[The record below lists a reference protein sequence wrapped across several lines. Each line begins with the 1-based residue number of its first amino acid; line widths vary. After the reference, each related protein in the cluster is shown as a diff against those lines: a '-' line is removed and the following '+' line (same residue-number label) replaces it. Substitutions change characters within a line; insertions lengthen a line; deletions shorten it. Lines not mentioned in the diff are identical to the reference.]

1 MSLSLL
7 EKREKTDFFE
17 KELLNRFPF
26 KTLVVI
32 RANMPG
38 GKKGSIESNW
48 IVYRIFL
55 ECKKKMAPLKIFHSY
70 TDEEGLIFFLI
81 VDAPPLEVKAL
92 SIKIEDDEAL
102 GRLADIDVLT
112 AKKLF
117 SRNDFPHENKRRK
130 CFLCEKDAVICARS
144 RAHSQKEIMNFIL
157 KKVHE
162 DWSYDGDIFE
172 LLGNLTES
180 SLLAELCRPLG
191 FGCVTANSQGSHK
204 DMDFLLMLKC
214 IPLIGSAIKN
224 LSGKDCESFEA
235 LREYGKKQ
243 EKKLFDLTGGVN
255 TYKGALFLLLILNA
269 CTFRIIKEK
278 KAFTDL
284 SKEIADFSLP
294 LKKDFE
300 LKACSPSSLQA
311 FNNLGSGGVRGLA
324 LSGFAE
330 HFQNWLPLY
339 KKTFSEGGDFVK
351 IIVKMIETTCDTTII
366 KRKGEKAL
374 LEVQKKAHSL
384 LCIEE
389 GPAQERAI
397 KEFSEWCEKNNI
409 STGGTADKII
419 ILYNLKLIREIF
431 KDLISKTV
439 KMPEISPLVK
449 ELTGIITESDLE
461 SISYM
466 NRKILP

>member
-17 KELLNRFPF
+17 KELLSRFPF

-32 RANMPG
+32 RANIPG

-92 SIKIEDDEAL
+92 SIKIEDDESL

-112 AKKLF
+112 AEKLF
-117 SRNDFPHENKRRK
+117 SRNDFPQRNERRK

-144 RAHSQKEIMNFIL
+144 RAHSQKEIMDFIL
-157 KKVHE
+157 KKVHK
-162 DWSYDGDIFE
+162 DWSYDLSNDGDIFE

-214 IPLIGSAIKN
+214 IPLIGNAIKN
-224 LSGKDCESFEA
+224 LSEKDCESFEA

-255 TYKGALFLLLILNA
+255 TYKGALFLLLILNT
-269 CTFRIIKEK
+269 CTLRIIKEK

-300 LKACSPSSLQA
+300 LKACSPASLQA

-339 KKTFSEGGDFVK
+339 KKTFSKGGDFVK

-366 KRKGEKAL
+366 NRKGEKAL

-384 LCIEE
+384 LCIKDK
-389 GPAQERAI
+389 PVQEIAI
-397 KEFSEWCEKNNI
+397 TEFSAWCEKNNI

-419 ILYNLKLIREIF
+419 ILYNLALIREI
-431 KDLISKTV
+431 
-439 KMPEISPLVK
+439 
-449 ELTGIITESDLE
+449 LE
-461 SISYM
+461 
-466 NRKILP
+466 

>member
-26 KTLVVI
+26 KTLVI
-32 RANMPG
+32 RANIPG

-55 ECKKKMAPLKIFHSY
+55 ECKKKMVPIKIFHSY

-81 VDAPPLEVKAL
+81 VDASPLEVKAL
-92 SIKIEDDEAL
+92 SIKIEDDESL

-112 AKKLF
+112 AEKLF
-117 SRNDFPHENKRRK
+117 SRNDFPQKNKRRK

-144 RAHSQKEIMNFIL
+144 RAHSQKEIMDFIL

-162 DWSYDGDIFE
+162 DWSYDGDIFK

-224 LSGKDCESFEA
+224 LSEKDCESFEA

-243 EKKLFDLTGGVN
+243 EKKLLDLTGGVN

-278 KAFTDL
+278 KTFADL

-300 LKACSPSSLQA
+300 LKACSPASLQA

-351 IIVKMIETTCDTTII
+351 IIVNMIETTCDTTII

-384 LCIEE
+384 LCINDRTS
-389 GPAQERAI
+389 QEASI
-397 KEFSEWCEKNNI
+397 KEFSAWCEKNNI

-419 ILYNLKLIREIF
+419 ILYNLELVREIF
-431 KDLISKTV
+431 V
-439 KMPEISPLVK
+439 
-449 ELTGIITESDLE
+449 
-461 SISYM
+461 
-466 NRKILP
+466 

>member
-17 KELLNRFPF
+17 KELLSRFPF

-32 RANMPG
+32 RANIPG

-92 SIKIEDDEAL
+92 SIKIEDDESL

-112 AKKLF
+112 AEKLF
-117 SRNDFPHENKRRK
+117 SRNDFPQNNKRRK

-162 DWSYDGDIFE
+162 DWSNDGDIFK

-191 FGCVTANSQGSHK
+191 FGCVTANSQGSHR
-204 DMDFLLMLKC
+204 DMDFLLMLEC
-214 IPLIGSAIKN
+214 IPLIGNAIKN
-224 LSGKDCESFEA
+224 LSGKDCKSFEA

-278 KAFTDL
+278 KSFADL
-284 SKEIADFSLP
+284 SREIAAFSLP

-300 LKACSPSSLQA
+300 LKVCSPSSLQA

-339 KKTFSEGGDFVK
+339 KKTFSKGGDFVK

-366 KRKGEKAL
+366 NRKGEKAL

-384 LCIEE
+384 LCIEQ

-419 ILYNLKLIREIF
+419 ILYNLKLIRESF
-431 KDLISKTV
+431 V
-439 KMPEISPLVK
+439 
-449 ELTGIITESDLE
+449 
-461 SISYM
+461 
-466 NRKILP
+466 

>member
-17 KELLNRFPF
+17 KELLSRFPF

-55 ECKKKMAPLKIFHSY
+55 ECKKKMAPVKIFHSY

-92 SIKIEDDEAL
+92 SIKIEDDEFL
-102 GRLADIDVLT
+102 GRLADIDVLN
-112 AKKLF
+112 AEKLF
-117 SRNDFPHENKRRK
+117 SRNDFPQNNKKRK

-144 RAHSQKEIMNFIL
+144 RAHSQKEIMDFIL
-157 KKVHE
+157 KKVHK
-162 DWSYDGDIFE
+162 DWSNDGAIFE

-204 DMDFLLMLKC
+204 DMNFLLMLKC

-243 EKKLFDLTGGVN
+243 EKKLLDLTGGVN

-269 CTFRIIKEK
+269 CTFHIIKEK

-366 KRKGEKAL
+366 KRKGEKVL
-374 LEVQKKAHSL
+374 LEVQKKAQEL
-384 LCIEE
+384 LCIKDKLN
-389 GPAQERAI
+389 QETSIA
-397 KEFSEWCEKNNI
+397 EFSAWCEKNNI

-419 ILYNLKLIREIF
+419 ILYNMALIREIF
-431 KDLISKTV
+431 V
-439 KMPEISPLVK
+439 
-449 ELTGIITESDLE
+449 
-461 SISYM
+461 
-466 NRKILP
+466 

>member
-17 KELLNRFPF
+17 KELLSRFPF

-81 VDAPPLEVKAL
+81 VDTPPLEVKAL
-92 SIKIEDDEAL
+92 SIKIEDDESL

-112 AKKLF
+112 AEKLF

-144 RAHSQKEIMNFIL
+144 RTHSQKEIMDFIL

-162 DWSYDGDIFE
+162 DWFYGLSNDGDIFE

-191 FGCVTANSQGSHK
+191 FGCVTANSQGSHR

-374 LEVQKKAHSL
+374 LEVQKKAHNL

-389 GPAQERAI
+389 GPAQETSIA
-397 KEFSEWCEKNNI
+397 EFSAWCEKNNI

-419 ILYNLKLIREIF
+419 ILYNLKLIREI
-431 KDLISKTV
+431 
-439 KMPEISPLVK
+439 LV
-449 ELTGIITESDLE
+449 
-461 SISYM
+461 
-466 NRKILP
+466 

>member
-7 EKREKTDFFE
+7 EKREKTDSFE
-17 KELLNRFPF
+17 KELLSRFPF

-32 RANMPG
+32 RANIPG

-55 ECKKKMAPLKIFHSY
+55 ECKKKMAPIKIFHSY

-92 SIKIEDDEAL
+92 SIKIEDDESL

-112 AKKLF
+112 AEKLF
-117 SRNDFPHENKRRK
+117 SRNDFPQNNKRRK

-162 DWSYDGDIFE
+162 DWSNNGDIFE

-204 DMDFLLMLKC
+204 DMDFLLMLEC
-214 IPLIGSAIKN
+214 IPLIGNAIKN
-224 LSGKDCESFEA
+224 LSEKDCESFEA

-278 KAFTDL
+278 KTFTDL

-300 LKACSPSSLQA
+300 LRACSPSSLQA

-351 IIVKMIETTCDTTII
+351 IIVKMIESTCDTTII

-374 LEVQKKAHSL
+374 LDVQKKAQEL
-384 LCIEE
+384 LCIKDK
-389 GPAQERAI
+389 PAQETSI
-397 KEFSEWCEKNNI
+397 KEFSAWCEKNNI

-419 ILYNLKLIREIF
+419 ILYNLALIREIF
-431 KDLISKTV
+431 V
-439 KMPEISPLVK
+439 
-449 ELTGIITESDLE
+449 
-461 SISYM
+461 
-466 NRKILP
+466 

>member
-17 KELLNRFPF
+17 KELLSLFPF

-92 SIKIEDDEAL
+92 SIKIEDDEFL

-112 AKKLF
+112 KEKLF

-144 RAHSQKEIMNFIL
+144 RAHSQKEIMDFIL

-162 DWSYDGDIFE
+162 DWSYGLSNDGDIFE

-204 DMDFLLMLKC
+204 DMDFLLMLEC
-214 IPLIGSAIKN
+214 IPLIGNAIKN
-224 LSGKDCESFEA
+224 LSEKDCGSFDA

-269 CTFRIIKEK
+269 CTFRIIKGK

-284 SKEIADFSLP
+284 SREIADFSLP

-300 LKACSPSSLQA
+300 LKVCSPSSLQA

-339 KKTFSEGGDFVK
+339 KKTFSKGGDFVK

-366 KRKGEKAL
+366 NRKGEKAL

-389 GPAQERAI
+389 GPAQETSIA
-397 KEFSEWCEKNNI
+397 EFSAWCEKNNI

-419 ILYNLKLIREIF
+419 ILYNLKLIRESF
-431 KDLISKTV
+431 V
-439 KMPEISPLVK
+439 
-449 ELTGIITESDLE
+449 
-461 SISYM
+461 
-466 NRKILP
+466 

>member
-17 KELLNRFPF
+17 KELLSRFPF

-117 SRNDFPHENKRRK
+117 SRNDFPQKNKRRK

-144 RAHSQKEIMNFIL
+144 RAHSQKEIMDFIL

-204 DMDFLLMLKC
+204 DMDLLLMLKC
-214 IPLIGSAIKN
+214 IPLIGNAIKN

-278 KAFTDL
+278 KSFADL
-284 SKEIADFSLP
+284 SREIAAFSLP

-300 LKACSPSSLQA
+300 LKVCSPSSLQA

-339 KKTFSEGGDFVK
+339 KKTFSKGGDFVK

-366 KRKGEKAL
+366 NRKGEKAL

-384 LCIEE
+384 LCIEQ

-419 ILYNLKLIREIF
+419 ILYNLKLIRESF
-431 KDLISKTV
+431 V
-439 KMPEISPLVK
+439 
-449 ELTGIITESDLE
+449 
-461 SISYM
+461 
-466 NRKILP
+466 

>member
-17 KELLNRFPF
+17 KELLSRFPF

-32 RANMPG
+32 RANIPG

-92 SIKIEDDEAL
+92 SIKIEDDESL

-112 AKKLF
+112 AEKLF
-117 SRNDFPHENKRRK
+117 SRNDFPQNNKRRK

-162 DWSYDGDIFE
+162 DWSNDGDIFK

-191 FGCVTANSQGSHK
+191 FGCVTANSQGSHR
-204 DMDFLLMLKC
+204 DMDFLLMLEC
-214 IPLIGSAIKN
+214 IPLIGNAIKN
-224 LSGKDCESFEA
+224 LSEKDCGSFDA

-269 CTFRIIKEK
+269 CTFRIIKGK

-284 SKEIADFSLP
+284 SKEIVNFSLP

-300 LKACSPSSLQA
+300 FKACSSASLQA

-366 KRKGEKAL
+366 KRKGENAL
-374 LEVQKKAHSL
+374 LEVQKKVHSL

-419 ILYNLKLIREIF
+419 ILYNIDIILNICYNFRAYRRKYENGIDLK
-431 KDLISKTV
+431 
-439 KMPEISPLVK
+439 
-449 ELTGIITESDLE
+449 
-461 SISYM
+461 
-466 NRKILP
+466 NR

>member
-32 RANMPG
+32 RANIPG
-38 GKKGSIESNW
+38 GKKGSIESDW

-55 ECKKKMAPLKIFHSY
+55 ECKKKMSPLKIFHSY

-92 SIKIEDDEAL
+92 SIKIEDDEFL

-339 KKTFSEGGDFVK
+339 KKTFSEGEAFVK

-366 KRKGEKAL
+366 KRKGENAL

-389 GPAQERAI
+389 GPAQETSIA
-397 KEFSEWCEKNNI
+397 EFSAWCEKNNI

-419 ILYNLKLIREIF
+419 ILYNLELIRESF
-431 KDLISKTV
+431 V
-439 KMPEISPLVK
+439 
-449 ELTGIITESDLE
+449 
-461 SISYM
+461 
-466 NRKILP
+466 

>member
-17 KELLNRFPF
+17 KELLSRFPF

-32 RANMPG
+32 RANIPG

-92 SIKIEDDEAL
+92 SIKIEDDESL

-112 AKKLF
+112 AEKLF
-117 SRNDFPHENKRRK
+117 SRNDFPQNNKRRK

-144 RAHSQKEIMNFIL
+144 RAHSQKEIMDFIL

-162 DWSYDGDIFE
+162 DWSFKKSEDDRPNGLSYDQSYGLSNNGDIFK

-191 FGCVTANSQGSHK
+191 FGCVTANSQGSHR
-204 DMDFLLMLKC
+204 DMDFLLMLEC
-214 IPLIGSAIKN
+214 IPLIGNAIKN
-224 LSGKDCESFEA
+224 LSEKDCGSFEA

-284 SKEIADFSLP
+284 SKEFADFSLP

-330 HFQNWLPLY
+330 HFQNLLPLY

-366 KRKGEKAL
+366 NRKGEKAL

-384 LCIEE
+384 LCINDK
-389 GPAQERAI
+389 PAQKASI
-397 KEFSEWCEKNNI
+397 TEFSAWCEKNNI
-409 STGGTADKII
+409 STGGTADKLI
-419 ILYNLKLIREIF
+419 ILYNLELVREIF
-431 KDLISKTV
+431 WNSF
-439 KMPEISPLVK
+439 S
-449 ELTGIITESDLE
+449 
-461 SISYM
+461 
-466 NRKILP
+466 

>member
-17 KELLNRFPF
+17 KELLSRFPF

-117 SRNDFPHENKRRK
+117 SRNDFPQKNKRRK

-144 RAHSQKEIMNFIL
+144 RAHSQKEIMDFIL

-191 FGCVTANSQGSHK
+191 FGCVTANSQGSHR
-204 DMDFLLMLKC
+204 DMDFLLMLEC
-214 IPLIGSAIKN
+214 IPLIGNAIKN
-224 LSGKDCESFEA
+224 LSGKDCKSFEA

-278 KAFTDL
+278 KSFADL
-284 SKEIADFSLP
+284 SREIAAFSLP

-300 LKACSPSSLQA
+300 LKVCSPSSLQA

-339 KKTFSEGGDFVK
+339 KKTFSKGGDFVK

-366 KRKGEKAL
+366 NRKGEKAL

-384 LCIEE
+384 LCIEQ

-419 ILYNLKLIREIF
+419 ILYNLKLIRESF
-431 KDLISKTV
+431 V
-439 KMPEISPLVK
+439 
-449 ELTGIITESDLE
+449 
-461 SISYM
+461 
-466 NRKILP
+466 

>member
-17 KELLNRFPF
+17 KELLSRSPF

-32 RANMPG
+32 RANIPG

-81 VDAPPLEVKAL
+81 VNAPPLEVKAL

-112 AKKLF
+112 SEKLF
-117 SRNDFPHENKRRK
+117 SRNDFPQKNKRRK

-144 RAHSQKEIMNFIL
+144 RAHSQKEIMDFIL

-162 DWSYDGDIFE
+162 DWSYGLSNDGDIFE

-339 KKTFSEGGDFVK
+339 KKTFSEGEAFVK

-419 ILYNLKLIREIF
+419 ILYNLELVREIF
-431 KDLISKTV
+431 V
-439 KMPEISPLVK
+439 
-449 ELTGIITESDLE
+449 
-461 SISYM
+461 
-466 NRKILP
+466 

>member
-17 KELLNRFPF
+17 KELLSRFPF

-32 RANMPG
+32 RANIPG

-55 ECKKKMAPLKIFHSY
+55 ECKKKMSPLKIFHSY

-144 RAHSQKEIMNFIL
+144 RTHSQKEIMDFIL

-162 DWSYDGDIFE
+162 DWFYGLSNDGDIFE

-191 FGCVTANSQGSHK
+191 FGCVTANSQGSHR

-224 LSGKDCESFEA
+224 LSEEDCESFEA

-278 KAFTDL
+278 KAFADL
-284 SKEIADFSLP
+284 SKEIAAFSLP

-300 LKACSPSSLQA
+300 LKVCSPSSLQA

-431 KDLISKTV
+431 V
-439 KMPEISPLVK
+439 
-449 ELTGIITESDLE
+449 
-461 SISYM
+461 
-466 NRKILP
+466 

>member
-17 KELLNRFPF
+17 KELLSRFPF

-144 RAHSQKEIMNFIL
+144 RAHSQKEIMDFIL

-162 DWSYDGDIFE
+162 DWSYGLSNDGDIFE

-214 IPLIGSAIKN
+214 IPLIGNAIKN
-224 LSGKDCESFEA
+224 LSEKDCGSFDA

-278 KAFTDL
+278 KVFADL

-294 LKKDFE
+294 LKRDFE
-300 LKACSPSSLQA
+300 LKACSSASLQA

-339 KKTFSEGGDFVK
+339 KKTFSEGEAFVK

-384 LCIEE
+384 LCIEDK
-389 GPAQERAI
+389 PAQERAI

-419 ILYNLKLIREIF
+419 ILYNLELIREIF
-431 KDLISKTV
+431 V
-439 KMPEISPLVK
+439 
-449 ELTGIITESDLE
+449 
-461 SISYM
+461 
-466 NRKILP
+466 

>member
-17 KELLNRFPF
+17 KELLSRFPF

-32 RANMPG
+32 RANIPG
-38 GKKGSIESNW
+38 GKKCSIESNW

-70 TDEEGLIFFLI
+70 TDEEGLIFFVI
-81 VDAPPLEVKAL
+81 VNAPPLEVKAL

-112 AKKLF
+112 SEKLF
-117 SRNDFPHENKRRK
+117 SRNDFPQKNKRRK

-144 RAHSQKEIMNFIL
+144 RAHSQKEIMDFIL

-162 DWSYDGDIFE
+162 NWSLKKQEDDLSYDRDIFE

-191 FGCVTANSQGSHK
+191 FGCVTANSQGSHR
-204 DMDFLLMLKC
+204 DMDFLLMLEC
-214 IPLIGSAIKN
+214 IPLIGNAIKN
-224 LSGKDCESFEA
+224 LSEKDCGSFEA

-278 KAFTDL
+278 KDFADL

-300 LKACSPSSLQA
+300 LKACSPASLQA

-339 KKTFSEGGDFVK
+339 KKTFSEGEAFVK

-366 KRKGEKAL
+366 KRKGENAL

-384 LCIEE
+384 LCIEDK
-389 GPAQERAI
+389 PAQETSIA
-397 KEFSEWCEKNNI
+397 EFSAWCEKNNI

-419 ILYNLKLIREIF
+419 ILYNLKLIRESF
-431 KDLISKTV
+431 V
-439 KMPEISPLVK
+439 
-449 ELTGIITESDLE
+449 
-461 SISYM
+461 
-466 NRKILP
+466 

>member
-1 MSLSLL
+1 M
-7 EKREKTDFFE
+7 
-17 KELLNRFPF
+17 
-26 KTLVVI
+26 
-32 RANMPG
+32 
-38 GKKGSIESNW
+38 
-48 IVYRIFL
+48 
-55 ECKKKMAPLKIFHSY
+55 
-70 TDEEGLIFFLI
+70 I

-92 SIKIEDDEAL
+92 SIKIEDDESL

-112 AKKLF
+112 AEKLF
-117 SRNDFPHENKRRK
+117 SRNDFPQRNERRK

-144 RAHSQKEIMNFIL
+144 RAHSQKEIMDFIL
-157 KKVHE
+157 KKVHK
-162 DWSYDGDIFE
+162 DWSYDLSNDGDIFE

-191 FGCVTANSQGSHK
+191 FGCVTANSQGAHK

-214 IPLIGSAIKN
+214 IPLIGNAIKN
-224 LSGKDCESFEA
+224 LSEKDCESFEA

-278 KAFTDL
+278 KTFADL

-300 LKACSPSSLQA
+300 LKACSPASLQA

-374 LEVQKKAHSL
+374 LEVQKKAQEL
-384 LCIEE
+384 LCINYKPVKEI
-389 GPAQERAI
+389 AI
-397 KEFSEWCEKNNI
+397 TEFSAWCEKNNI

-419 ILYNLKLIREIF
+419 ILYNLELVREIF
-431 KDLISKTV
+431 V
-439 KMPEISPLVK
+439 
-449 ELTGIITESDLE
+449 
-461 SISYM
+461 
-466 NRKILP
+466 

>member
-17 KELLNRFPF
+17 KELLSRFPF

-55 ECKKKMAPLKIFHSY
+55 ECKKKMSPLKIFHSY

-92 SIKIEDDEAL
+92 SIKIEDDEPL

-112 AKKLF
+112 AEKLF
-117 SRNDFPHENKRRK
+117 SRNDFPQNNERRK

-144 RAHSQKEIMNFIL
+144 RAHSQKEIMDFIL

-162 DWSYDGDIFE
+162 DWFYDGDIFE

-300 LKACSPSSLQA
+300 LKACSSASLQA

-389 GPAQERAI
+389 GPAQERSI

-419 ILYNLKLIREIF
+419 ILYNLALIRESF
-431 KDLISKTV
+431 V
-439 KMPEISPLVK
+439 
-449 ELTGIITESDLE
+449 
-461 SISYM
+461 
-466 NRKILP
+466 

>member
-17 KELLNRFPF
+17 KELLSRFPF

-32 RANMPG
+32 RANIPG

-55 ECKKKMAPLKIFHSY
+55 ECKKKMAPVKIFHSY

-112 AKKLF
+112 SEKLF
-117 SRNDFPHENKRRK
+117 SRNDFPQNKHKRRK

-144 RAHSQKEIMNFIL
+144 RTHSQKEIMDFIL

-162 DWSYDGDIFE
+162 DWSLKKQEDDRPNDPSYDGAIFE
-172 LLGNLTES
+172 LLGNLTEI

-224 LSGKDCESFEA
+224 LSEKDCEAFEA

-243 EKKLFDLTGGVN
+243 EKKLFELTGGVN

-269 CTFRIIKEK
+269 CAFRIIKEK

-300 LKACSPSSLQA
+300 LKVCSPASLQA

-339 KKTFSEGGDFVK
+339 KKTFSEGEDFVK
-351 IIVKMIETTCDTTII
+351 IIVKMIESTCDTTII

-374 LEVQKKAHSL
+374 LDVQKKAHSL
-384 LCIEE
+384 LCIKDK
-389 GPAQERAI
+389 PAQEASI
-397 KEFSEWCEKNNI
+397 KEFSAWCEKNNI

-419 ILYNLKLIREIF
+419 ILYNLVLIRKIF
-431 KDLISKTV
+431 
-439 KMPEISPLVK
+439 E
-449 ELTGIITESDLE
+449 
-461 SISYM
+461 
-466 NRKILP
+466 

>member
-17 KELLNRFPF
+17 KELLSRFPF

-117 SRNDFPHENKRRK
+117 SRNDFPQKNKRRK

-144 RAHSQKEIMNFIL
+144 RAHSQKEIMDFIL

-191 FGCVTANSQGSHK
+191 FGCVTANSQGSHR
-204 DMDFLLMLKC
+204 DMDFLLMLEC
-214 IPLIGSAIKN
+214 IPLIGNAIKN
-224 LSGKDCESFEA
+224 LSGKDCKSFEA

-278 KAFTDL
+278 KSFADL
-284 SKEIADFSLP
+284 SREIAAFSLP

-300 LKACSPSSLQA
+300 LKVCSPSSLQA

-339 KKTFSEGGDFVK
+339 KKTFSKGGDFVK

-366 KRKGEKAL
+366 NRKGEKAL

-384 LCIEE
+384 LCIEQ

-409 STGGTADKII
+409 S
-419 ILYNLKLIREIF
+419 
-431 KDLISKTV
+431 
-439 KMPEISPLVK
+439 
-449 ELTGIITESDLE
+449 
-461 SISYM
+461 
-466 NRKILP
+466 

>member
-7 EKREKTDFFE
+7 EKREKTDSFE
-17 KELLNRFPF
+17 KEILSRFPF

-32 RANMPG
+32 RANIPG

-55 ECKKKMAPLKIFHSY
+55 ECKKKMAPIKIFHSY

-92 SIKIEDDEAL
+92 SIKIEDDESL

-112 AKKLF
+112 AEKLF
-117 SRNDFPHENKRRK
+117 SRNDFSQKNKRRK

-144 RAHSQKEIMNFIL
+144 RAHSQKEIMDFIL

-162 DWSYDGDIFE
+162 DWSYDGDIFK

-224 LSGKDCESFEA
+224 LNGKDCESFEA

-284 SKEIADFSLP
+284 SKEIAAFSLP

-300 LKACSPSSLQA
+300 LKACSLASLQA

-339 KKTFSEGGDFVK
+339 KKTFSEGEDFVK

-366 KRKGEKAL
+366 NRKGEKAL
-374 LEVQKKAHSL
+374 LEVQKKAYSL
-384 LCIEE
+384 LCINDK
-389 GPAQERAI
+389 PAQETSI
-397 KEFSEWCEKNNI
+397 TEFSAWCEKNNI

-419 ILYNLKLIREIF
+419 ILYNLELIRESF
-431 KDLISKTV
+431 V
-439 KMPEISPLVK
+439 
-449 ELTGIITESDLE
+449 
-461 SISYM
+461 
-466 NRKILP
+466 

>member
-17 KELLNRFPF
+17 KELLSRFPF

-48 IVYRIFL
+48 IVYRIFW

-92 SIKIEDDEAL
+92 SIKIEDDESL

-112 AKKLF
+112 AEKLF
-117 SRNDFPHENKRRK
+117 SRNDFPQKNKRRK

-144 RAHSQKEIMNFIL
+144 RAHSQKEIMDFIL

-162 DWSYDGDIFE
+162 DWSLKKQEDDLSYDGDIFE

-191 FGCVTANSQGSHK
+191 FGCVTTNSQGSHK
-204 DMDFLLMLKC
+204 DMDFLLMLEC
-214 IPLIGSAIKN
+214 IPLIGNAIKN

-278 KAFTDL
+278 KAFADL
-284 SKEIADFSLP
+284 SKEIAAFSFP

-300 LKACSPSSLQA
+300 LKACSSASLQA

-351 IIVKMIETTCDTTII
+351 IIVKMIEITCDTTII

-419 ILYNLKLIREIF
+419 ILYNLKLIRESF
-431 KDLISKTV
+431 V
-439 KMPEISPLVK
+439 
-449 ELTGIITESDLE
+449 
-461 SISYM
+461 
-466 NRKILP
+466 

>member
-7 EKREKTDFFE
+7 EKREKTDSFE
-17 KELLNRFPF
+17 KELLSRFPF

-284 SKEIADFSLP
+284 SKEIANFSLP

-419 ILYNLKLIREIF
+419 ILYNLELVREIF
-431 KDLISKTV
+431 V
-439 KMPEISPLVK
+439 
-449 ELTGIITESDLE
+449 
-461 SISYM
+461 
-466 NRKILP
+466 

>member
-17 KELLNRFPF
+17 KELLSRFPF

-92 SIKIEDDEAL
+92 SIKIEDDESL

-112 AKKLF
+112 AEKLF
-117 SRNDFPHENKRRK
+117 SRNDFPQNNKRRK
-130 CFLCEKDAVICARS
+130 CFLCEKDAVICARR
-144 RAHSQKEIMNFIL
+144 RAHSQKEVMDFIL

-162 DWSYDGDIFE
+162 DWSYGLSNDGDIFE

-278 KAFTDL
+278 KSFADL
-284 SKEIADFSLP
+284 SREIAAFSLP

-300 LKACSPSSLQA
+300 LKVCSPSSLQA

-366 KRKGEKAL
+366 NRKGEKAL

-389 GPAQERAI
+389 GPAQETSIA
-397 KEFSEWCEKNNI
+397 EFSAWCEKNNI

-419 ILYNLKLIREIF
+419 ILYNLKLIRESF
-431 KDLISKTV
+431 
-439 KMPEISPLVK
+439 E
-449 ELTGIITESDLE
+449 
-461 SISYM
+461 
-466 NRKILP
+466 

>member
-17 KELLNRFPF
+17 KELLSRFPF

-92 SIKIEDDEAL
+92 SIKIEDDESL
-102 GRLADIDVLT
+102 GRLADIDVLN
-112 AKKLF
+112 AEKLF
-117 SRNDFPHENKRRK
+117 SRNDFPQENKRRK

-144 RAHSQKEIMNFIL
+144 RAHSQKEIMDFIL

-162 DWSYDGDIFE
+162 DWFYDGDIFE

-224 LSGKDCESFEA
+224 LSGKDCESFDA

-284 SKEIADFSLP
+284 SKEIAAFSLP

-300 LKACSPSSLQA
+300 LKACSSASLQA

-339 KKTFSEGGDFVK
+339 EKTFSEGGDFVK

-374 LEVQKKAHSL
+374 LEVQKKAQEL
-384 LCIEE
+384 LCINYRTS
-389 GPAQERAI
+389 QEASI
-397 KEFSEWCEKNNI
+397 KEFSAWCEKNNI

-431 KDLISKTV
+431 V
-439 KMPEISPLVK
+439 
-449 ELTGIITESDLE
+449 
-461 SISYM
+461 
-466 NRKILP
+466 

>member
-17 KELLNRFPF
+17 KELLSRFPF

-55 ECKKKMAPLKIFHSY
+55 ECKKKMSPLKIFHSY

-92 SIKIEDDEAL
+92 SIKIEDDEPL

-112 AKKLF
+112 AEKLF
-117 SRNDFPHENKRRK
+117 SRNDFPQNNERRK

-144 RAHSQKEIMNFIL
+144 RAHSQKEIMDFIL

-162 DWSYDGDIFE
+162 DWFYGLSNDGDIFK

-191 FGCVTANSQGSHK
+191 FGCVTANSQGSHR

-300 LKACSPSSLQA
+300 LKACSPASLQA

-330 HFQNWLPLY
+330 HFQNWLSLY
-339 KKTFSEGGDFVK
+339 KKTFLEGEDFVK

-366 KRKGEKAL
+366 KRKGEKTL

-384 LCIEE
+384 LCIEDK
-389 GPAQERAI
+389 PAQETSIA
-397 KEFSEWCEKNNI
+397 EFSAWCEKNNI

-419 ILYNLKLIREIF
+419 ILYNLKLIRESF
-431 KDLISKTV
+431 V
-439 KMPEISPLVK
+439 
-449 ELTGIITESDLE
+449 
-461 SISYM
+461 
-466 NRKILP
+466 

>member
-17 KELLNRFPF
+17 KEILSRFPF

-32 RANMPG
+32 RANIPG

-112 AKKLF
+112 AEKLF
-117 SRNDFPHENKRRK
+117 SRNDFPQENKRRK

-144 RAHSQKEIMNFIL
+144 RAHSQKEIMDFIL

-162 DWSYDGDIFE
+162 DWFYDGDIFE

-243 EKKLFDLTGGVN
+243 EKKLFELTGGVN

-284 SKEIADFSLP
+284 SKEIANFSLP

-300 LKACSPSSLQA
+300 LKACSSASLQA

-339 KKTFSEGGDFVK
+339 KKTFSEGEDFVK

-374 LEVQKKAHSL
+374 LEVQKKAQEL
-384 LCIEE
+384 LCINYRTS
-389 GPAQERAI
+389 QEASI
-397 KEFSEWCEKNNI
+397 KEFSAWCEKNNI

-419 ILYNLKLIREIF
+419 ILYNIDIILNICYNFRAYRRKYENGIDLK
-431 KDLISKTV
+431 
-439 KMPEISPLVK
+439 
-449 ELTGIITESDLE
+449 
-461 SISYM
+461 
-466 NRKILP
+466 NR

>member
-17 KELLNRFPF
+17 KELLSRFPF

-92 SIKIEDDEAL
+92 SIKIEDDESL

-112 AKKLF
+112 VEKLF
-117 SRNDFPHENKRRK
+117 SRNDFPQKNKRRK

-162 DWSYDGDIFE
+162 DWSYDLSNDGDIFE

-339 KKTFSEGGDFVK
+339 KKTFSEGEAFVK

-431 KDLISKTV
+431 V
-439 KMPEISPLVK
+439 
-449 ELTGIITESDLE
+449 
-461 SISYM
+461 
-466 NRKILP
+466 

>member
-17 KELLNRFPF
+17 KELLSRFPF

-32 RANMPG
+32 RANIPG

-55 ECKKKMAPLKIFHSY
+55 ECKKKIAPLKIFHSY

-92 SIKIEDDEAL
+92 SIKIEDDESL
-102 GRLADIDVLT
+102 GRFADIDVLT
-112 AKKLF
+112 AEKLF
-117 SRNDFPHENKRRK
+117 SRNDFPQNKHKRRK
-130 CFLCEKDAVICARS
+130 CFLCEKDAVICARC

-214 IPLIGSAIKN
+214 IPLIGSAVKN

-300 LKACSPSSLQA
+300 LKVCSPSSLQA

-339 KKTFSEGGDFVK
+339 KKTFSEGEDFVK

-366 KRKGEKAL
+366 NRKGEKAL

-384 LCIEE
+384 LCIEQ

-419 ILYNLKLIREIF
+419 ILYNLKLIRESF
-431 KDLISKTV
+431 VLQS
-439 KMPEISPLVK
+439 L
-449 ELTGIITESDLE
+449 
-461 SISYM
+461 
-466 NRKILP
+466 

>member
-7 EKREKTDFFE
+7 EKREKTDSFE
-17 KELLNRFPF
+17 KEILSRFPF

-32 RANMPG
+32 RANIPG

-55 ECKKKMAPLKIFHSY
+55 ECKKKMAPIKIFHSY

-92 SIKIEDDEAL
+92 SIKIEDDESL

-112 AKKLF
+112 AEKLF
-117 SRNDFPHENKRRK
+117 SRNDFSQKNKRRK

-144 RAHSQKEIMNFIL
+144 RAHSQKEIMDFIL

-162 DWSYDGDIFE
+162 DWSYDGDIFK

-224 LSGKDCESFEA
+224 LSEKDCGSFEA

-300 LKACSPSSLQA
+300 LKACSPASLQA
-311 FNNLGSGGVRGLA
+311 FNNLRSGGVRGLA

-374 LEVQKKAHSL
+374 LEVQKKAQEL
-384 LCIEE
+384 LCINYKPVKEI
-389 GPAQERAI
+389 AI
-397 KEFSEWCEKNNI
+397 TEFSAWCEKNNI
-409 STGGTADKII
+409 SIGGTADKII
-419 ILYNLKLIREIF
+419 ILYNLELVREIF
-431 KDLISKTV
+431 V
-439 KMPEISPLVK
+439 
-449 ELTGIITESDLE
+449 
-461 SISYM
+461 
-466 NRKILP
+466 

>member
-17 KELLNRFPF
+17 KELLSRFPF

-81 VDAPPLEVKAL
+81 VNAPPLEVKAL

-112 AKKLF
+112 SEKLF

-144 RAHSQKEIMNFIL
+144 RAHSQKEIMDFIL

-191 FGCVTANSQGSHK
+191 FGCVTAKSQGSHR

-224 LSGKDCESFEA
+224 LSGKDCECFEA

-300 LKACSPSSLQA
+300 LKACSPASLQA

-330 HFQNWLPLY
+330 HFQNWLSLY
-339 KKTFSEGGDFVK
+339 KKTFLEGEDFVK

-366 KRKGEKAL
+366 KRKGEKTL

-384 LCIEE
+384 LCIEDK
-389 GPAQERAI
+389 PAQETSIA
-397 KEFSEWCEKNNI
+397 EFSAWCEKNNI

-419 ILYNLKLIREIF
+419 ILYNLKLIRESF
-431 KDLISKTV
+431 V
-439 KMPEISPLVK
+439 
-449 ELTGIITESDLE
+449 
-461 SISYM
+461 
-466 NRKILP
+466 

>member
-17 KELLNRFPF
+17 KELLSRFPF

-32 RANMPG
+32 RANIPG

-55 ECKKKMAPLKIFHSY
+55 ECKKKMAPIKIFHSY

-92 SIKIEDDEAL
+92 SIKIEDDEFL

-112 AKKLF
+112 AEKLF
-117 SRNDFPHENKRRK
+117 SRNDFPQNNERRK

-144 RAHSQKEIMNFIL
+144 RAHSQKEIMDFIL

-162 DWSYDGDIFE
+162 NWSNDGDIFE

-224 LSGKDCESFEA
+224 LSGKDCESFDA

-284 SKEIADFSLP
+284 SKEIAYFSLP

-311 FNNLGSGGVRGLA
+311 FNDLGSGGVRGLA

-366 KRKGEKAL
+366 NRKGEKAL
-374 LEVQKKAHSL
+374 LEVQKKAYSL
-384 LCIEE
+384 LCINDK
-389 GPAQERAI
+389 PAQETSI
-397 KEFSEWCEKNNI
+397 TEFSAWCEKNNI

-419 ILYNLKLIREIF
+419 ILYNLELVREI
-431 KDLISKTV
+431 
-439 KMPEISPLVK
+439 
-449 ELTGIITESDLE
+449 LE
-461 SISYM
+461 
-466 NRKILP
+466 

>member
-7 EKREKTDFFE
+7 EKREKTDSFE
-17 KELLNRFPF
+17 KELLSRFPF

-32 RANMPG
+32 RANIPG

-81 VDAPPLEVKAL
+81 VNSPPLEVKAL
-92 SIKIEDDEAL
+92 SIKIEDDESL

-112 AKKLF
+112 AEKLF

-144 RAHSQKEIMNFIL
+144 RAHSQKEIMDFIL

-162 DWSYDGDIFE
+162 DWSLKKSEDNQSYGLSNDQSYDGDIFE

-191 FGCVTANSQGSHK
+191 FGCVTVNSQGSHK
-204 DMDFLLMLKC
+204 DMDFLLMLEC
-214 IPLIGSAIKN
+214 IPLIGNAIKN
-224 LSGKDCESFEA
+224 LSEKDCGSFEA

-278 KAFTDL
+278 KAFADL

-300 LKACSPSSLQA
+300 LKACSSASLQA

-339 KKTFSEGGDFVK
+339 KKTFSEGEDFVK

-366 KRKGEKAL
+366 NRKGEKAL
-374 LEVQKKAHSL
+374 LEVQKKAYSL
-384 LCIEE
+384 LCINDK
-389 GPAQERAI
+389 PAQEIAI
-397 KEFSEWCEKNNI
+397 TEFSAWCEKNNI

-419 ILYNLKLIREIF
+419 ILYNLELVREI
-431 KDLISKTV
+431 L
-439 KMPEISPLVK
+439 
-449 ELTGIITESDLE
+449 
-461 SISYM
+461 
-466 NRKILP
+466 